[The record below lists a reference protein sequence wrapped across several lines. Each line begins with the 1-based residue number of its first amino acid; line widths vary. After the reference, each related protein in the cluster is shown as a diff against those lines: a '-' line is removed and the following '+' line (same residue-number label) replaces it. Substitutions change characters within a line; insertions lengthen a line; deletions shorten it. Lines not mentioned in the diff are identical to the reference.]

1 MTNSTAVNSTFSVS
15 TNPSIKQTQSEHVG
29 KAIKKLSAGHSDALM
44 HACLVLRTKLTQ
56 VNDDLVTLQNV
67 CSQLQQGTSSR

>member
-1 MTNSTAVNSTFSVS
+1 MTNSTAVNSTCLKS
-15 TNPSIKQTQSEHVG
+15 TKASIKQTHGEHAG
-29 KAIKKLSAGHSDALM
+29 KAIKKLSAGRSDALM

-56 VNDDLVTLQNV
+56 VIDDLVTLQNV